1 MTPSIGSAHRKALVC
16 LVLSAAI
23 SIAWGSWIAA
33 RSPSGLGAFKAIFYP
48 ARCLMHH
55 SDPYNP
61 TELQRLYESE
71 GGKFPSNPTEA
82 FLFRRAMLV
91 CVNLPTSLLFAVLF
105 AILPWKAAAGVW
117 FVQNLAS
124 MGIGAFLIWQVA
136 KDDALKPATLLVG
149 FILANSE
156 LLLALGNLSAVV
168 EGLCIVSV
176 CCFLQGRFARLGVVC
191 LGISLALKP
200 QIGGLVWFYFLLA
213 GGVYRKRA
221 VQSVVVA
228 AALALP
234 AVVWVSRVSQQWPQE
249 LRTNLH
255 TLAAQGSVNDPGP
268 TSLTFHSADTVISL
282 QSTFSLIRDEPR
294 FYNLAS
300 YLICGL
306 LFLAGALRTLQ
317 LPFNKQNAW
326 LALAA
331 VSMLSLL
338 PVYHRAYDAKLLL
351 LAVPGCALLW
361 REGGRI
367 KWVAGTMTTLAIAS
381 TSDIPA
387 TILLGLMNGTKHLN
401 SVQGRFLTAFIFHP
415 APLVLLATGSF
426 YLWVYFR
433 HAGEEIPGGST
444 VFGQPHTLAAN
455 GGTNT

>member
-16 LVLSAAI
+16 LLLSAAI

-55 SDPYNP
+55 SDPYDP
-61 TELQRLYESE
+61 TMLQRLYESE

-91 CVNLPTSLLFAVLF
+91 CVNLPTSLLFAALF

-117 FVQNLAS
+117 FLQNLA
-124 MGIGAFLIWQVA
+124 GIGIAAFLIWQVA
-136 KDDALKPATLLVG
+136 KNDALKPATLLVG

-156 LLLALGNLSAVV
+156 LLFALGNLSAVV
-168 EGLCIVSV
+168 ESLCIISV
-176 CCFLQGRFARLGVVC
+176 CCFLQGRFVRPGVVC
-191 LGISLALKP
+191 LGIGLALKP

-213 GGVYRKRA
+213 GGANRKRA
-221 VQSVVVA
+221 LQSLLVA

-234 AVVWVSRVSQQWPQE
+234 AVLWVSRVSPQWPQE

-268 TSLTFHSADTVISL
+268 ASLTFRSADTVISL
-282 QSTFSLIRDEPR
+282 QSTFSLIHDEPR

-300 YLICGL
+300 SFICGL
-306 LFLAGALRTLQ
+306 LFLAGAIRTLQ
-317 LPFNKQNAW
+317 SPSTEKNAW

-331 VSMLSLL
+331 VSTLSLL

-351 LAVPGCALLW
+351 LAVPACALLW
-361 REGGRI
+361 HEGGRI
-367 KWVAGTMTTLAIAS
+367 KWVAGIMTTLAIAS

-387 TILLGLMNGTKHLN
+387 TILLGLMNETKHID
-401 SVQGRFLTAFIFHP
+401 SPEGKFLTAFIFHP

-426 YLWVYFR
+426 YLWVYFHR
-433 HAGEEIPGGST
+433 ASEKTPRAAMVSGQPRTSMTLRGGST
-444 VFGQPHTLAAN
+444 
-455 GGTNT
+455 